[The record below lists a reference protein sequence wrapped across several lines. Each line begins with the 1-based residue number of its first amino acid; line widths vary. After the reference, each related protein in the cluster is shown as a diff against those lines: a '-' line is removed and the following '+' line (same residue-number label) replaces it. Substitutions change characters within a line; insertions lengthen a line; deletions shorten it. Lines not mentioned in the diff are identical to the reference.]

1 MEYIK
6 KELGAMKFIGIGKD
20 TSINICSSDCPSIW
34 KDFMAEYPKIKEI
47 KNPEKMY
54 GISIMKDSS
63 DCSFRYIAAVEVEDI
78 DEAGDFEGVSIPAGN
93 YYVFTH
99 KGGIDT
105 LPLTYSSIME
115 EIKSSGMTQDY
126 YWIEA
131 YDERYQSNSSE
142 SEFDIL
148 VPVLSIEK

>member
-1 MEYIK
+1 MKHLRINIDLYETNK
-6 KELGAMKFIGIGKD
+6 KEILKNIPHFIRIGK
-20 TSINICSSDCPSIW
+20 SMI
-34 KDFMAEYPKIKEI
+34 YPVLDKIKQLQLLEELVPAT
-47 KNPEKMY
+47 KLA
-54 GISIMKDSS
+54 DLSS
-63 DCSFRYIAAVEVEDI
+63 GTMV
-78 DEAGDFEGVSIPAGN
+78 GVSIPAGN